1 MFYEP
6 PRATAHGRLSRLLGP
21 RPAMVWSAALL
32 YLVGGIVRLLLVA
45 FPISSSQPSGL
56 LAVGGVFCCGAAL
69 VVWVF
74 GERVPPMVIQ
84 GLMTVAVLLVS
95 GLISQATTGRGA
107 LLAAFGYFWIV
118 VYTAH
123 FFSRRWTLATAGL
136 ISVSFA
142 VAMRLNGLPGGVVDV
157 LLVAFTVFASG
168 LVLGNLVESLRRQAD
183 TDCLTGLLNRSG
195 FLAAAARERALAD
208 RTGSPLTLAVLDL
221 DGFKQIN
228 DCDGHAAGDRLLT
241 ALALDWQERIRPADI
256 LARHGGDEFVLVL
269 PATTPTG
276 GEAVLE
282 RLRECDHRIGW
293 SVGVSEW
300 LPGESI
306 DAPLARADRYL
317 YGVKGALRAA
327 VQAGEVS
334 QAAQASEVASGDD
347 RPAGQEV
354 YADQADQAAT
364 SHTDPEGQE
373 GQERQEESHSSRYP
387 GRGELLP
394 SV

>member
-6 PRATAHGRLSRLLGP
+6 PRPPRESGVRRVLGP
-21 RPAMVWSAALL
+21 KPAMIWSAALL
-32 YLVGGIVRLLLVA
+32 YLFAGTVRLALVA
-45 FPISSSQPSGL
+45 FPISSNQPSGL
-56 LAVGGVFCCGAAL
+56 LAAGGLFCCTAAL
-69 VVWVF
+69 LLWLF
-74 GERVPPMVIQ
+74 GDRVPRVAIQ
-84 GLMTVAVLLVS
+84 ALMTLAVVLVS

-107 LLAAFGYFWIV
+107 LLAAFAYFWIV

-123 FFSRRWTLATAGL
+123 FFSRRWTLATALL
-136 ISVSFA
+136 ISMTFA
-142 VAMRLNGLPGGVVDV
+142 WAMHENGLPGGVVDW
-157 LLVAFTVFASG
+157 LLVTFTVFVAG
-168 LVLGNLVESLRRQAD
+168 TVLGNLVDTLRRQAD

-195 FLAAAARERALAD
+195 FLAAAVRERSLAD

-228 DCDGHAAGDRLLT
+228 DCDGHAAGDRMLA
-241 ALALDWQERIRPADI
+241 ALARDWRERIRPTDI

-269 PATTPTG
+269 PDTTPTG

-282 RLRECDHRIGW
+282 RLRDCNHDIGW
-293 SVGVSEW
+293 SIGVSEW

-327 VQAGEVS
+327 NEADGAFASNALENGRLASSGGAHLESDERDLVGVDRGVEGEGEAVEKDVE
-334 QAAQASEVASGDD
+334 ASRAPVY
-347 RPAGQEV
+347 PA
-354 YADQADQAAT
+354 
-364 SHTDPEGQE
+364 
-373 GQERQEESHSSRYP
+373 
-387 GRGELLP
+387 RGELLP